1 MVILYVCHI
10 IELISLRDFYT
21 ITNLPDLGS
30 NQDYSVPET
39 DVLPITP
46 SGISNNI
53 EILQKLYIFINV
65 VVKVKKDMI
74 VFYKIKKNKERK

>member
-1 MVILYVCHI
+1 MGNTLYECFFTDRFYNI
-10 IELISLRDFYT
+10 YELLSMKEGRFLFNFC
-21 ITNLPDLGS
+21 ITKKLPDLGS

-65 VVKVKKDMI
+65 V
-74 VFYKIKKNKERK
+74 

>member
-1 MVILYVCHI
+1 MKEGRFFFNFC
-10 IELISLRDFYT
+10 
-21 ITNLPDLGS
+21 ITKKLPDLGS

-74 VFYKIKKNKERK
+74 VFYKIKKNEERK

>member
-1 MVILYVCHI
+1 MKEGRFLFNFC
-10 IELISLRDFYT
+10 
-21 ITNLPDLGS
+21 ITKKLPDLGS

-65 VVKVKKDMI
+65 V
-74 VFYKIKKNKERK
+74 